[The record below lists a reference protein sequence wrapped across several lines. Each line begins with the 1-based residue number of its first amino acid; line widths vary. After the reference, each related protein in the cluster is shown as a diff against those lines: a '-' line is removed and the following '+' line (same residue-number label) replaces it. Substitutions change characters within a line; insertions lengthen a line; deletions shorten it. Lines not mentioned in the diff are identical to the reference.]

1 MHVLVCPVERAGAIG
16 IVPGNHFQIKSHDS
30 YRGISMRNEN
40 ANAISQENGFA
51 ILIFLPDFSSIM
63 CGSYEKW
70 VRHDLCSWVYHWGI
84 MWSFLVN
91 DSWHCTGRRSP
102 AVNLEH

>member
-30 YRGISMRNEN
+30 HRGISMRNEN

-51 ILIFLPDFSSIM
+51 IMIFCPTSHRLYAVRMKNESAMIFVHGCITGES
-63 CGSYEKW
+63 CGPFW
-70 VRHDLCSWVYHWGI
+70 
-84 MWSFLVN
+84 
-91 DSWHCTGRRSP
+91 
-102 AVNLEH
+102 